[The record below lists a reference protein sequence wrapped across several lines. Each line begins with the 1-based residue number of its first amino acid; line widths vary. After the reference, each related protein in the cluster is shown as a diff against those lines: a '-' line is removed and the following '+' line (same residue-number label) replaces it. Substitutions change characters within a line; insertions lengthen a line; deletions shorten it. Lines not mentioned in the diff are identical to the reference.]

1 MAVTPVIPQTI
12 TVHLGRPNT
21 PAPNVTVPFTDY
33 IKNVAS
39 NEIYPT
45 WPEDAIRANVL
56 AQITFALNRVYTEYY
71 RSRGYDFDITDNTS
85 IDQNYVY
92 GGEVYDNIS
101 RIVDEIFN
109 NYVVRT
115 GSVEPLYAQFCDG
128 YNTFCD
134 GLLQWGSVTLAN
146 QGYTPLEILRYYY
159 GDNISIVYNAEVGG
173 NIESYPGRAL
183 RRGSFG
189 DDVLTIKR
197 ELNRIAK
204 NYPAIP
210 TVNTGSG
217 VYDLETENAVKV
229 FQQIFNLEPDG
240 VVGKATWYKIKQIY
254 AGVKRLSEITAEGLT
269 LSEVEKRYTRNLQIG
284 DQGVAVEALQYYLA
298 FLGYFYPELPPIPI
312 TGYFGSMTRDA
323 VYTFQDRYG
332 FPVNGVVDANLFF
345 EIERAYQN
353 AVSDLPPSYQTAI
366 GEPYPG
372 RFIIEGD
379 RGESV
384 QIIQRYLNIVAQ
396 SNPAIPTV
404 AVDGV
409 FGPRTKEA
417 VIAFQRSLGFEQNG
431 AVGPAEWAELVLRGN
446 SL

>member
-45 WPEDAIRANVL
+45 WPESAIRANVL
-56 AQITFALNRVYTEYY
+56 AQITFALNRVYTEFY

-109 NYVVRT
+109 NYIVRS

-128 YNTFCD
+128 YNTFCN
-134 GLLQWGSVTLAN
+134 GLLQWGTVTLAN
-146 QGYTPLEILRYYY
+146 QGYTPIEILRYYY
-159 GDNISIVYNAEVGG
+159 GDDIAIVFNAEVGG
-173 NIESYPGRAL
+173 NTESYPGIAL

-197 ELNRIAK
+197 ELNRIGK

-210 TVNTGSG
+210 KVNGNTG
-217 VYDLETENAVKV
+217 VYDLETEEAVKA
-229 FQQIFNLEPDG
+229 FQRIFNLDADG
-240 VVGKATWYKIKQIY
+240 VVGKATWYKIKQVF
-254 AGVKRLSEITAEGLT
+254 AGVKRLSEITSEGLT
-269 LSEVEKRYTRNLQIG
+269 LSEVEKRYTREMSIG
-284 DQGVAVEALQYYLA
+284 ARGVDVEALQYYLA

-312 TGYFGSMTRDA
+312 TGYFGDLTRDA
-323 VYTFQDRYG
+323 VFTFQNNFG
-332 FPVNGVVDANLFF
+332 LPVTGVVDANVFF
-345 EIERAYQN
+345 EIERAYKE
-353 AVSDLPPSYQTAI
+353 AVSDLPPDYRSAI

-384 QIIQRYLNIVAQ
+384 RIIQRYLNVVARG
-396 SNPAIPTV
+396 NPSIPEI
-404 AVDGV
+404 AVDGI

-417 VIAFQRSLGFEQNG
+417 VTAFQRSLGIEQNG
-431 AVGPAEWAELVLRGN
+431 AVGPAEWAELVIRGN
-446 SL
+446 NL

>member
-45 WPEDAIRANVL
+45 WPENAIRANVL

-85 IDQNYVY
+85 IDQKFVY
-92 GGEVYDNIS
+92 GGEIYDNIS

-109 NYVVRT
+109 NYIVRT

-128 YNTFCD
+128 YTTFCS
-134 GLLQWGSVTLAN
+134 GLSQWGTVTLAN
-146 QGYTPLEILRYYY
+146 QGYSPIEILRYYY
-159 GDNISIVYNAEVGG
+159 GNDVNIVFNAPVGG
-173 NIESYPGRAL
+173 NTESYPGTAL

-210 TVNTGSG
+210 TVNANSG
-217 VYDLETENAVKV
+217 VYDLETEEAVKI
-229 FQQIFNLEPDG
+229 FQQIFNLEADG
-240 VVGKATWYKIKQIY
+240 VVGKATWYKIKQIF
-254 AGVKRLSEITAEGLT
+254 AGVKRLSEITGEGLT
-269 LSEVEKRYTRNLQIG
+269 LSEVEKRYTREMQIG
-284 DQGVAVEALQYYLA
+284 DRGADVEALQYYLA

-312 TGYFGSMTRDA
+312 TGFFGTLTRDA
-323 VYTFQDRYG
+323 VFTFQNNYG
-332 FPVNGVVDANLFF
+332 LPVTGVVDANVFH
-345 EIERAYQN
+345 EIERAYRA

-384 QIIQRYLNIVAQ
+384 RIIQRYLNVVAQ
-396 SNPAIPTV
+396 GNPSIPV
-404 AVDGV
+404 IAVDGI
-409 FGPRTKEA
+409 FGPRTKAA
-417 VIAFQRSLGFEQNG
+417 VTAFQRSLGIEQNG
-431 AVGPAEWAELVLRGN
+431 AVGPAEWAELVIRGN